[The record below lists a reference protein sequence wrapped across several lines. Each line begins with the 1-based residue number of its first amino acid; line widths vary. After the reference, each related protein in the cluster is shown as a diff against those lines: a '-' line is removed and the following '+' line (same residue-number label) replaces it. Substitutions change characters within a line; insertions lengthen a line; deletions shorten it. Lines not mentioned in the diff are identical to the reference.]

1 MRRVAPTA
9 VLVLAIAVAAVLG
22 VLAYRAGTGDE
33 ASVDPLAE
41 DAIALFEES
50 HARDAT
56 TAERRRAEAA
66 ARRLEGRGDAPA
78 ARALGSNLVG
88 VLAFE
93 NAALDPPS
101 AAVHVPAAAGAFR
114 DAIRLD
120 PANDDA
126 KFNLEL
132 VLTLARENAGA
143 AIGPGR
149 GAGPSSGSGAGAT
162 PPGGGY

>member
-1 MRRVAPTA
+1 MRRAAPA
-9 VLVLAIAVAAVLG
+9 VVLALAIAAAAVLA
-22 VLAYRAGTGDE
+22 VLAYRSGTRDE

-41 DAIALFEES
+41 DAIALFEAS
-50 HARDAT
+50 HVRGAT
-56 TAERRRAEAA
+56 EAERRRAEAA
-66 ARRLEGRGDAPA
+66 ARRLEGRGDGPA
-78 ARALGSNLVG
+78 TRALGSNLVG

-93 NAALDPPS
+93 NAALDPAS

-120 PANDDA
+120 PGNDDA

-143 AIGPGR
+143 ATGPGG
-149 GAGPSSGSGAGAT
+149 GAGPSTGSGAGAT

>member
-1 MRRVAPTA
+1 MRRVAPAA
-9 VLVLAIAVAAVLG
+9 VLVLAIAAAAVLG
-22 VLAYRAGTGDE
+22 VLAFRAGTGDE
-33 ASVDPLAE
+33 ASVDPLAA

-50 HARDAT
+50 HARGAT

-66 ARRLEGRGDAPA
+66 ARRLEARGDAA
-78 ARALGSNLVG
+78 GTRALGSNLVG

-93 NAALDPPS
+93 SAALDPAS

-120 PANDDA
+120 AANDDA